1 MKNLL
6 LLGLL
11 LGLGSELQAQTQSP
25 QQVLVAMEKCREQV
39 INQLSLGDKMKMR
52 DAMNAIQGNPR
63 FVAANKAV
71 TDAPTPAA
79 QIEARKNLAKVKLDL
94 IEQQDPSL
102 KPVVEKIRAAQ
113 ASILNCRWNVC
124 PEARCRGC
132 DGDVCFDHSCLGA
145 SRFRLRSLRPR
156 DDFGR
161 A

>member
-1 MKNLL
+1 MKKRLFITALL
-6 LLGLL
+6 VLVTP
-11 LGLGSELQAQTQSP
+11 LQAQTQSP
-25 QQVLVAMEKCREQV
+25 EQVLAAMEKCREQV

-52 DAMNAIQGNPR
+52 AAMNAIQGNPR

-113 ASILNCRWNVC
+113 ASILN
-124 PEARCRGC
+124 
-132 DGDVCFDHSCLGA
+132 
-145 SRFRLRSLRPR
+145 
-156 DDFGR
+156 
-161 A
+161 